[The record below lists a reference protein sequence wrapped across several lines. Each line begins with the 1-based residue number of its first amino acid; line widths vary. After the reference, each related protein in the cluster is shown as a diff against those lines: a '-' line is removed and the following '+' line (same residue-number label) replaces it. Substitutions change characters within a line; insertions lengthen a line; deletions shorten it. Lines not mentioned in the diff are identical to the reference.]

1 MNRKDFPFLEKYVFL
16 DSGGGALKPRQVV
29 EAVSDFYLNNPIN
42 THSADSPIGQKV
54 IKDVNNARNLVAELI
69 GASSDEIIF
78 TSGTTDS
85 LNKIS
90 QMFKTFLK
98 KDDEILLSIFNHTSN
113 VVVWQTV
120 AEQTGAKI
128 VFSQNLIEDI
138 TPKTKIVSYAQVNN
152 TINKNIDIT
161 RLYKE
166 TKKVGAVLVNDA
178 AQAILHGDVSLHD
191 SDVVVFSGNKLYGPT
206 GVGVLAVRKE
216 LLSFLKPVT
225 FGGGA
230 IADMTKEGFTVRD
243 CNQKFEPG
251 TLNLA
256 GIIGLGR
263 AVEYYNTISHEE
275 EIKVAEYAFDEL
287 TALGNM
293 TIFSRRGDRNIIFN
307 VNGVNAQDVVSF
319 MANKNI
325 IIKAG
330 HHCAKLISEITNCNT
345 TIRVSLAAYNN
356 KEDIDKLIS
365 VLKKEDSFIDF
376 L

>member
-166 TKKVGAVLVNDA
+166 TKKMGAVLVNDA

-225 FGGGA
+225 FGGG
-230 IADMTKEGFTVRD
+230 I
-243 CNQKFEPG
+243 
-251 TLNLA
+251 
-256 GIIGLGR
+256 
-263 AVEYYNTISHEE
+263 TI
-275 EIKVAEYAFDEL
+275 V
-287 TALGNM
+287 
-293 TIFSRRGDRNIIFN
+293 
-307 VNGVNAQDVVSF
+307 
-319 MANKNI
+319 
-325 IIKAG
+325 
-330 HHCAKLISEITNCNT
+330 
-345 TIRVSLAAYNN
+345 
-356 KEDIDKLIS
+356 
-365 VLKKEDSFIDF
+365 
-376 L
+376 